1 MFDDKKNGWQDYVSN
16 HRIISR
22 PKSFWPPILAIVG
35 VVIIILAIILFP
47 LVTNGYEIYRHV
59 KSLNNRAGLIINGS
73 GLGSPT
79 KLLADL
85 AATRDD
91 LTAIKY
97 RSSQL
102 GLILYVPQINKTSH
116 SIDQM
121 LTASIDL
128 VGGYEE
134 IIKIFS
140 GLQNTNNEGEVVL
153 NFSTAAGRK
162 MILQSIVN
170 NRDSV
175 EKAKLKIQAARLVL
189 SSINTNDLTGI
200 FKTKV
205 IFANQLL
212 SEVISQ
218 SELALPLFK
227 YLPELIGAGQ
237 TKNYLVLFQNNMELR
252 PTGGFIGSYGV
263 ITLRD
268 GEIINVFTDDI
279 YNLDKLSEGKMFVP
293 VPLPLSSYSSQ
304 KYLYLR
310 DANWSPDWSTD
321 AKEINQLWE
330 KERANAGLPPLKL
343 DGIVAI
349 TPDFIANFL
358 SITGPITEGDVTFT
372 EQNFALA
379 LEQAVEVDYAA
390 KGIPLSARKNVI
402 GDLTKEL
409 LSRLLALPPQ
419 DLMRLWSVIK
429 KDTEEKQII
438 AWFADAELQNYIAS
452 ENWSGEVKNREGDY
466 FYVVDANVGALKTDA
481 VMNRSVDYVL
491 SPDGSGDL
499 LGRLAITYQ
508 HTSKAVS
515 NLVSAYRTY
524 TRVYTP
530 LGTQFTRVYLEDKK
544 GEQDLVLNKD
554 VALSSE
560 LNKQLAG
567 VFFTIDPNKKK
578 TLVLEYRLPENIKKM
593 YQNGLYTL
601 FVQKQPGTAGHKLR
615 IDLKFDQLITA
626 YHADILPTTFYGR
639 NLVFDEDLKADR
651 EYSVKFQ

>member
-1 MFDDKKNGWQDYVSN
+1 
-16 HRIISR
+16 
-22 PKSFWPPILAIVG
+22 
-35 VVIIILAIILFP
+35 
-47 LVTNGYEIYRHV
+47 
-59 KSLNNRAGLIINGS
+59 
-73 GLGSPT
+73 
-79 KLLADL
+79 
-85 AATRDD
+85 
-91 LTAIKY
+91 
-97 RSSQL
+97 
-102 GLILYVPQINKTSH
+102 
-116 SIDQM
+116 
-121 LTASIDL
+121 
-128 VGGYEE
+128 
-134 IIKIFS
+134 
-140 GLQNTNNEGEVVL
+140 VVL

-175 EKAKLKIQAARLVL
+175 ERAKLKIQAARLVL

-205 IFANQLL
+205 ISANQLL

-227 YLPELIGAGQ
+227 YLPELIGAGK

-279 YNLDKLSEGKMFVP
+279 YNLDKLSEGKMFTAA
-293 VPLPLSSYSSQ
+293 PLPLSTYSSQ

-310 DANWSPDWSTD
+310 DANWSPDWPTD
-321 AKEINQLWE
+321 AKEINQLWD
-330 KERANAGLPPLKL
+330 KERANASLAPLKL

-358 SITGPITEGDVTFT
+358 SITGPITVDDVTFT
-372 EQNFALA
+372 DKNFALA
-379 LEQAVEVDYAA
+379 LEQEVEVDYAA
-390 KGIPLSARKNVI
+390 RGIPLSARKNII
-402 GDLTKEL
+402 GDLTREL

-438 AWFADAELQNYIAS
+438 AWFADTELQDYIAS
-452 ENWSGEVKNREGDY
+452 ENWSGEVKNSDGDY

-481 VMNRSVDYVL
+481 VMNRSIDYAL
-491 SPDGSGDL
+491 SPEESGDL
-499 LGRLAITYQ
+499 LGRLTVTYQ
-508 HTSKAVS
+508 HTSKLVPT
-515 NLVSAYRTY
+515 LVSAYRTY
-524 TRVYTP
+524 TRIYTP
-530 LGTQFTRVYLEDKK
+530 LGTQFTKVYLKDKK

-560 LNKQLAG
+560 LGKQSAG
-567 VFFTIDPNKKK
+567 VFFTVDPNKTK
-578 TLVLEYRLPENIKKM
+578 TLVLEYRLPENIKEM
-593 YQNGLYTL
+593 YQSGLYTL

-615 IDLKFDQLITA
+615 IDLKFDQLIAA
-626 YHADILPTTFYGR
+626 YHADILPATFYGR
-639 NLVFDEDLKADR
+639 NLVFNEDLKVDR
-651 EYSVKFQ
+651 EYTVKF